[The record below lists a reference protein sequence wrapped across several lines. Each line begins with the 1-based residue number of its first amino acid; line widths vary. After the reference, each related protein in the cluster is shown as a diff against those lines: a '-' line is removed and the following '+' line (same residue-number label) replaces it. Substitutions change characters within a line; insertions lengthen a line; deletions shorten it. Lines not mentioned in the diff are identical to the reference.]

1 LTVVKIFGSLAFVSA
16 ETYTTEQAAK
26 AVGITRATL
35 QAWIAKRKLKAPRT
49 RLLSGHA
56 VRLWTESD
64 LATLRRAKEKI
75 YMKEMG
81 RPRKNKK
88 K

>member
-1 LTVVKIFGSLAFVSA
+1 MTAKA
-16 ETYTTEQAAK
+16 YTTEQAAK

-35 QAWIAKRKLKAPRT
+35 QAWISKGKLKVPRT

-64 LATLRRAKEKI
+64 LTILRRAKKKI

-81 RPRKNKK
+81 RPRKRE
-88 K
+88 